1 MPGAAGRAGPGLRA
15 WAADLAHQ
23 LLAPVKAVMPWVS
36 LPIKDAST
44 VQNPWSLERR
54 KSADG
59 DRGSVFISSLPA
71 GETLMGVLRSRSFKV
86 PPQIKFFMAGHDGE
100 PDHPPLKRNFV
111 RLVDASNGEV
121 LMIAPAPRH
130 DDAQAVVWDLAKY
143 AGRKAFLEIIDG
155 LSEDGYAWIAAGR
168 FEPAVVPL
176 PEFIPNSIS
185 QRQQTAAELAR
196 TVPLPELQPQM
207 LKLFSARDNSPPV
220 RAAAA
225 HALVANDPARFLPMV
240 ATSATDTN
248 QTPAFREN
256 IAELLSA
263 VNSPEAREA
272 ALAVLATAPRR
283 SQINLAQILA
293 ATAAGA
299 EAILSWVEQKKLSPQ
314 ILMVRQVKERLSN
327 SAPPEVTQRFETLT
341 KNLPSA
347 NLELMRLMEQRRNGY
362 DPTRI
367 SVARGGEVFTK
378 NCAICH
384 QIDGKGAVLGPQLD
398 GVGNRGLERLIEDV
412 LDPNRN
418 VDPAFHYSIL
428 TLKDDTTVTGLQ
440 RREEGETLVFADS
453 TGKEVRVAKKDIAE
467 RRESDLSLMPSNFSE
482 VLRVDEF
489 HDLMAF
495 LLSHGPK

>member
-1 MPGAAGRAGPGLRA
+1 MTG
-15 WAADLAHQ
+15 
-23 LLAPVKAVMPWVS
+23 
-36 LPIKDAST
+36 
-44 VQNPWSLERR
+44 
-54 KSADG
+54 
-59 DRGSVFISSLPA
+59 
-71 GETLMGVLRSRSFKV
+71 
-86 PPQIKFFMAGHDGE
+86 
-100 PDHPPLKRNFV
+100 
-111 RLVDASNGEV
+111 
-121 LMIAPAPRH
+121 PAPRH
-130 DDAQAVVWDLAKY
+130 DDAQSVSWDLTKY
-143 AGRKAFLEIIDG
+143 AGRKAFLEIVDG
-155 LSEDGYAWIAAGR
+155 LSEDGYAWIAVGR
-168 FEPAVVPL
+168 FEPAIVPL

-207 LKLFSARDNSPPV
+207 LKLFSARENSPPV

-225 HALVANDPARFLPMV
+225 QALVANDQARFLPII
-240 ATSATDTN
+240 ASSATDTN

-256 IAELLSA
+256 IAEMLA
-263 VNSPEAREA
+263 GVNSPQAREA
-272 ALAVLATAPRR
+272 ALSVLATAPRR
-283 SQINLAQILA
+283 SQMKLAQTLA
-293 ATAAGA
+293 ATPAGA
-299 EAILSWVEQKKLSPQ
+299 EAILGWVEQKKLSPQ

-327 SAPPEVTQRFETLT
+327 SGQAEVKQRFETLT

-347 NLELMRLMEQRRNGY
+347 NLELVRLMEQRRNAY
-362 DPTRI
+362 DPTQV
-367 SVARGGEVFTK
+367 SVTRGGEVFSK

-384 QIDGKGAVLGPQLD
+384 QIDGKGAVVGPQLD

-428 TLKDDTTVTGLQ
+428 TLKDDTTVSGLQ

-482 VLRVDEF
+482 VLRVEELY
-489 HDLMAF
+489 DLMAF